1 MPLFGRMIPWSSCST
16 TSCFP
21 NEWGMNLPHFGRSL
35 TWWACS
41 TPYPRVSCLCCATLR
56 GVTLGNESFLACL
69 KVEMGLRAVR
79 LRDVFGL

>member
-1 MPLFGRMIPWSSCST
+1 MPLFGRRIPRYSCST
-16 TSCFP
+16 TSFFS